1 MHACVRACSAVRC
14 GAVRCGAVCCAVLC
28 CAVCVLRGARAP
40 KLGDVWRGRDRG
52 LGMGATKQAVHIHAI
67 AAYEPLF
74 HAIPNAAE
82 RVTAAEPGGGAT
94 WEVEP
99 LRQAHGTS
107 CCAGLELRG
116 GEGQTDDA

>member
-1 MHACVRACSAVRC
+1 MLHWNTLAAASGKDSASRAHCLSDANAADGAPHPTDAVAVRVHGRGTACVC
-14 GAVRCGAVCCAVLC
+14 
-28 CAVCVLRGARAP
+28 
-40 KLGDVWRGRDRG
+40 
-52 LGMGATKQAVHIHAI
+52 
-67 AAYEPLF
+67 
-74 HAIPNAAE
+74 
-82 RVTAAEPGGGAT
+82 GGGAT